1 VDKWLGTP
9 VSQSWKTAGTPFV
22 IHSSPLATIIVQEE
36 GFEKMLE
43 RPRQFGNLM
52 TQVIRTESC
61 SFCGACI
68 ASCPLNILWP
78 AKEKPTMIGTCILCE
93 ICYYQCPN
101 IEFSRD
107 DVESFVY
114 GRTRRPDEAIGIFKE
129 AFVGRATRTDIQSK
143 AQDGGIVTALLAYAL
158 DKQLIDAAVV
168 AGRDSKWIA
177 QPAVV
182 TKSSDLV
189 KYAGTKYTPSPT
201 LIGVRSAIDDYAKSK
216 VGMVGTPCQIKAA
229 RRIQTSP
236 MGNRRLAQAVK
247 LTIGLFCMESY
258 GYDRLVNYLAA
269 KGIDTS
275 NVTKV
280 GIKRGSF
287 IAWSEDKE
295 VLHVPLKEIDGF
307 VRTSCKEC
315 DDFTAEF
322 ADISVG
328 AIGSADGNSTIIAR
342 TEKGLQLLK
351 DAAKAGYVEV
361 RELKPDGKTYQ
372 KVANMAQS
380 KRARSA
386 VKG

>member
-1 VDKWLGTP
+1 
-9 VSQSWKTAGTPFV
+9 
-22 IHSSPLATIIVQEE
+22 
-36 GFEKMLE
+36 MLE
-43 RPRQFGNLM
+43 KPRQFGNLM
-52 TQVIRTESC
+52 TQVIRTDAC

-78 AKEKPTMIGTCILCE
+78 ANEKPTMIGTCVLCE

-101 IEFSRD
+101 IEFSKD
-107 DVESFVY
+107 DAESFMF
-114 GRTRRPDEAIGIFKE
+114 GRTRRADEPIGITQGVFT
-129 AFVGRATRTDIQSK
+129 GRATRTDIQSNG
-143 AQDGGIVTALLAYAL
+143 QDGGVVTALLAYAL
-158 DKQLIDAAVV
+158 DKKLIDAAVV

-177 QPAVV
+177 HPVV
-182 TKSSDLV
+182 ATNSSELV

-201 LIGVRSAIDDYAKSK
+201 LIGLRSAIDEYAKSK

-236 MGNRRLAQAVK
+236 MGNRRLAQALN

-258 GYDRLVNYLAA
+258 GYDRLLAYVAA
-269 KGIDTS
+269 KGIDIST
-275 NVTKV
+275 VTKV
-280 GIKRGSF
+280 NIKKGSF
-287 IAWSEDKE
+287 IAWSKDEE
-295 VLHVPLKEIDGF
+295 VLHVPLKEIDEF

-328 AIGSADGNSTIIAR
+328 AIGSADGNCTIIAR

-351 DAAKAGYVEV
+351 DAAKEGYIEL
-361 RELKPDGKTYQ
+361 RELKPDGKTIQ
-372 KVANMAQS
+372 KVLSMAQA
-380 KRARSA
+380 KRLKSA